1 VRSHAPAPF
10 RPQTTVRLFSV
21 MSNLRTHK
29 IAFRFMDIT
38 EFFQQSS
45 GKWFSQRTSHHLA
58 FKQSESGKSDI
69 RIEMLAKDDPEVIK
83 LCKQY
88 EMDPSLALCGARVS
102 WDSPIERDEGKH
114 KQPSSTVLVPIAD
127 PEKPNEGK
135 LLRDMGYAEKASIA
149 GRYVMGDDEAL
160 TLITEYETMYSEER
174 LWFAS
179 PNLRLRTS
187 ILKRFGGFSMAS
199 FCSEIRMGG
208 TQPPK

>member
-1 VRSHAPAPF
+1 
-10 RPQTTVRLFSV
+10 
-21 MSNLRTHK
+21 
-29 IAFRFMDIT
+29 MDIT
-38 EFFQQSS
+38 EFFQQSC

-69 RIEMLAKDDPEVIK
+69 RIEMVEKDNPEVIQ
-83 LCKQY
+83 LCEQY
-88 EMDPSLALCGARVS
+88 SVDPSLAICGARVS
-102 WDSPIERDEGKH
+102 WDGTMEWDEEKH
-114 KQPSSTVLVPIAD
+114 SGSTVLVAIAD

-135 LLRDMGYAEKASIA
+135 LLRDVGYAEKAPVA
-149 GRYVMGDDEAL
+149 GRYVMGSDDAL

-208 TQPPK
+208 VQPQENASAAANQST